1 MRMMKILSEGLSMKT
16 YKIFCLIVFLLAGCE
31 KTTQDYEKE
40 SKNGTQS
47 IELNESKN
55 LDKAIAACA
64 VFGAT
69 RNMDSAKRTEILLNF
84 GVNPNRVTGFR
95 EHLEAQMGIGS
106 MDEKTC
112 AKRMLEE
119 ISTKPGTVRYDFTV
133 VK

>member
-1 MRMMKILSEGLSMKT
+1 MKT
-16 YKIFCLIVFLLAGCE
+16 YKVLCLIVFLLVGCE
-31 KTTQDYEKE
+31 KTSQDYEKD
-40 SKNGTQS
+40 SRNGKQS
-47 IELNESKN
+47 TEVNESIN
-55 LDKAIAACA
+55 LDKAISACA

-69 RNMDSAKRTEILLNF
+69 RNMDSAKRTEILLSF

-95 EHLEAQMGIGS
+95 EHLEAQMGVGS